1 MTYLK
6 RVFNISDSEWR
17 PTVYSFLYFFFLMSS
32 YFILRPVRDEMGIAA
47 GIEHM
52 QWLFT
57 GTFIVMLLLVPLFG
71 YLVKQV
77 PRRIL
82 IPRIYLFFTLNILLY
97 YFAFRYMNGTIIA
110 AVFFIWLSVFNL
122 FVISIFWSFNTDI
135 FGTGQAKRLFG
146 PIAAGGSLGAILGPS
161 LTSALVGEIGILNL
175 LLVSAFLLLLSTV
188 FIHRLLNIYSHGHSL
203 KQTFS
208 KPIQGSIWG
217 GVALIRQSPMLQLIS
232 VFILLFTTISTFLY
246 FQQGHIISEN
256 ISSPEARTTYF
267 GTRDLLVNS
276 STLILQFFLTEKVIR
291 KWGLGFSLTL
301 LPMVACVGFAFLGIS
316 PTVYVLLG
324 FQVIYR
330 SLNFAIQ
337 RPAREI
343 LFTSVSAEERYKS
356 KNFIDTAIYRSGD
369 AMSGWLFAGLTM
381 LIASLPIISFI
392 AIPIAIVW
400 GLVGSRIG
408 KHFHTFNQTSYAT
421 SEQTIEA
428 TSA

>member
-6 RVFNISDSEWR
+6 RVFNIADSEWR
-17 PTVYSFLYFFFLMSS
+17 STAYSFLYFFFLMSS

-47 GIEHM
+47 GIENM

-71 YLVKQV
+71 YLVKMV

-82 IPRIYLFFTLNILLY
+82 IPRIYLFFALNILLY
-97 YFAFRYMNGTIIA
+97 YFAFRYMNGAVIA

-122 FVISIFWSFNTDI
+122 FVISIFWSFNADI

-161 LTSALVGEIGILNL
+161 LTSLLVGEIGILNL

-188 FIHRLLNIYSHGHSL
+188 FIHQLLNMHSQN
-203 KQTFS
+203 KEQTFLR
-208 KPIQGSIWG
+208 PIQGSIWG
-217 GVALIRQSPMLQLIS
+217 GLALIRQSPMLKLIS

-246 FQQGHIISEN
+246 FQQGHIISES

-291 KWGLGFSLTL
+291 KWGLSFSLTL
-301 LPMVACVGFAFLGIS
+301 LPMVACAGFVCLGFS

-324 FQVIYR
+324 FQVTYR

-369 AMSGWLFAGLTM
+369 AVSGWLFAGLAM
-381 LIASLPIISFI
+381 LIASPLISFI
-392 AIPIAIVW
+392 AIPITIVW
-400 GLVGSRIG
+400 LLTGSRIG

-421 SEQTIEA
+421 PEQTIET